1 MLLSEIQMEKHAAL
15 TRVSFT
21 ASGIL
26 FLHYAESI
34 PPALHRIRPVE
45 CFPADHQ
52 KNNGNQDLTRM
63 IFLFHQFS

>member
-45 CFPADHQ
+45 CFLADHQ
-52 KNNGNQDLTRM
+52 KKQRESGFDPDD
-63 IFLFHQFS
+63 FSFSS